1 MTSATGSTSR
11 PITTPPATGTILDAR
26 GLRKTYRLGRVDV
39 KVLKGAS
46 LAVREGEW
54 VAVLGASGSG
64 KSTLLHLLGDLDRP
78 DVDGGTILFDGRPI
92 ERLSFDERARYRN
105 ASVGFVFQFYHL
117 LPELTVLENAMLPGM
132 VAPTLGTWWRQ
143 PLWSAAG
150 GLALGLLAAG
160 AWVLFSARVFGAE
173 VATSLQPWTPWVV
186 FPCVAVAVS
195 LFAGPPLLTEMRSLL
210 LRFRPSR
217 TELRIR
223 TTALLHSFGLGNRL
237 SHRPREL
244 SGGERQRVA
253 IARALVNRP
262 RVLLADE
269 PTGNLDEKT
278 GGEILDIL
286 AEQHGKGLT
295 IVMVTHDRNVAAR
308 ADRIVEIHDGRVTGK
323 STSA

>member
-1 MTSATGSTSR
+1 MTSATGSITR
-11 PITTPPATGTILDAR
+11 PIEKLPTPRTILDAR

-39 KVLKGAS
+39 KVLKRAS

-64 KSTLLHLLGDLDRP
+64 KSTLLHLLGDLDQP
-78 DVDGGTILFDGRPI
+78 DADGGSILFDGRPI
-92 ERLSFDERARYRN
+92 EQLSFDERARYRN

-143 PLWSAAG
+143 PLWSVAG

-160 AWVLFSARVFGAE
+160 AWVMFAERVFGAE
-173 VATSLQPWTPWVV
+173 VAASLQPWAPWVI
-186 FPCVAVAVS
+186 FPFVAVAAS
-195 LFAGPPLLTEMRSLL
+195 LIAGPPLLTEMRSLL
-210 LRFRPSR
+210 LRFKPSR
-217 TELRIR
+217 AELRVR

-286 AEQHGKGLT
+286 SEQHRKGLT
-295 IVMVTHDRNVAAR
+295 IVMVTHDRSVAAR
-308 ADRIVEIHDGRVTGK
+308 ADRIVEIHDGRVTGE
-323 STSA
+323 SASA